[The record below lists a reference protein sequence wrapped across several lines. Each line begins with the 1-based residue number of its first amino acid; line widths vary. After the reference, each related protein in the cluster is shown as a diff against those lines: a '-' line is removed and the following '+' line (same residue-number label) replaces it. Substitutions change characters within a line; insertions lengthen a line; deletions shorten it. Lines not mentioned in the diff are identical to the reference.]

1 MNNAAETTP
10 QRATTTYQAKFPVTL
25 KAGDYDLQTIIMDF
39 TKGAVVP
46 DHTHGG
52 FVFGMV
58 LNGEMTLKEE
68 GGERVIRPERAGRG
82 PWLCSLEPSIPALA
96 ADAGSWSAF
105 SCRRGAEATT
115 VVKP

>member
-25 KAGDYDLQTIIMDF
+25 KAGDYDLQTVIMDF

-52 FVFGMV
+52 SVFGIV
-58 LNGEMTLKEE
+58 LDGEVTLREE
-68 GGERVIRPERAGRG
+68 GGERVIKAGESWTESTGYVHSAVNSGVAPARIAV
-82 PWLCSLEPSIPALA
+82 SILMP
-96 ADAGSWSAF
+96 
-105 SCRRGAEATT
+105 RGAAATT
-115 VVKP
+115 IVKK

>member
-39 TKGAVVP
+39 AKGAVVP

-52 FVFGMV
+52 FVFGVV
-58 LNGEMTLKEE
+58 LNGEMTLKEK
-68 GGERVIRPERAGRG
+68 GGQRVIRAGESWTEG
-82 PWLCSLEPSIPALA
+82 PGYVHSAVNSGAMPTRVVVSILLP
-96 ADAGSWSAF
+96 
-105 SCRRGAEATT
+105 RGAEATT